1 MEAIKTAKDGRQY
14 TVINGKAVFIKGS
27 KPVVKSVVEMAS
39 TPTQTPPN
47 GIACGNCG
55 QKHSSIQDVRNCH
68 SGKVVAMAKW
78 AHRPTAVINDL
89 DKKVMVTCGWGK
101 SAHKV
106 EMTKAEAITHRNT
119 CKQHRS

>member
-1 MEAIKTAKDGRQY
+1 METIKTAKDGRQY

-27 KPVVKSVVEMAS
+27 KPVVKPVVEMAS
-39 TPTQTPPN
+39 APTQTHTN

-55 QKHSSIQDVRNCH
+55 QKHPSIEDVRNCH
-68 SGKVVAMAKW
+68 SGKVVNMAKW

-89 DKKVMVTCGWGK
+89 DKKFMVTCGWGK
-101 SAHKV
+101 ASHKV
-106 EMTKAEAITHRNT
+106 EMTKADAIKFRNT